1 MVQLNLDLETD
12 CDNYKSKKKKGI
24 AALELKNNRDTNTKT
39 ILIIDD
45 DTDLSML
52 IMDMFQD
59 NGYLTILADSLD
71 KAYEILEREKV
82 HLILLDINL
91 PDGTGFELCQE
102 LRRVS
107 TVPIIFASARTSEDD
122 KIIGL
127 DMGGDDYIPKPYSL
141 KELMS
146 RVKSLL
152 RRTYGF
158 EEKGMS
164 YVLEA
169 GKNNQIVIDTAT
181 RKVTGKGKVV
191 NLSLREYD
199 LLVYM
204 VERKGQALSKDRI
217 ISEVWGAFSDVEP
230 STLTVHIRWL
240 REKLENDPSNP
251 LFIKTV
257 WGVGYM
263 LQEVLDE

>member
-1 MVQLNLDLETD
+1 MNMN
-12 CDNYKSKKKKGI
+12 DNIKT
-24 AALELKNNRDTNTKT
+24 NRKT

-45 DTDLSML
+45 DIDLSML

-59 NGYLTILADSLD
+59 NGYFSILANSLD

-91 PDGTGFELCQE
+91 PDGTGFELCKE

-158 EEKGMS
+158 EAKS
-164 YVLEA
+164 VRYVLEA
-169 GKNNQIVIDTAT
+169 GEDNQIIIDTAT
-181 RKVTGKGKVV
+181 RTVSRQGKVV

-204 VERKGQALSKDRI
+204 AERKGQALSKDRM
-217 ISEVWGAFSDVEP
+217 ISEVWGAFSEVEP

-240 REKLENDPSNP
+240 REKLENDPSKP
-251 LFIKTV
+251 VFIRTV

-263 LQEVLDE
+263 LQEVLDA